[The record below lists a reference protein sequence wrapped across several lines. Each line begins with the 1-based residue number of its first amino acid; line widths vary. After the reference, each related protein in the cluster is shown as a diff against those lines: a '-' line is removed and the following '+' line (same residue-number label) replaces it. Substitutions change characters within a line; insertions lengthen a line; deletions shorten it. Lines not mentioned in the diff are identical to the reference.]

1 MPKQRCSVLV
11 EQSQFDNLG
20 VGYLTAV
27 LKRQGHPTQVVFDD
41 YGFKPWSWGAG
52 SKLDSAKLLEHLR
65 DNPTDVLLVSV
76 NSDFYQRALALARA
90 VKERYPAIVICFG
103 GVHATHAHTHV
114 LKNSCIDYVCRG
126 EGEIAVLDLLAHLEN
141 PGPQLPQGIYRVE
154 GGQIRGSGLGRLV
167 EDLDSLP
174 FPDKADFYAKVPH
187 ASNIYTVI
195 TGRGCYSN
203 CSYCNSSSIR
213 RQYREMGHRFM
224 RRRSVDNVLKELHFA
239 KKTYNPKYIMVYDDT
254 FIYDK
259 KFLRVFAERYRREIH
274 LPFYCETNPNFFDE
288 EILRLLVDAGL
299 CFTEVGVQS
308 LDPWI
313 RQNIFHRS
321 ESIHNVGKFVS
332 LLKKLGVFVSVD
344 HIINPWDQHR
354 QRLKDQAARY
364 NQFRPPWISVFYLQY
379 YPGTK
384 IIEYARRDGFLDDQ
398 DVDNIY
404 NGIIPKNYFFGGSVQ
419 RERLSSFKDVSL
431 VLTILPAIPPK
442 VAASMIRSDSL
453 KVCRFLPR
461 QTVLVGRALN
471 ALLRRGDF
479 NGRNFLKYFL
489 VSLLPFRRG
498 RRRTGQGG
506 EAPAPGQGGQ

>member
-1 MPKQRCSVLV
+1 MSKLKCTVLV

-41 YGFKPWSWGAG
+41 YGFKPWSWGSGA
-52 SKLDSAKLLEHLR
+52 KLDSSVLLEHLKA
-65 DNPTDVLLVSV
+65 NPTDVLLVSV
-76 NSDFYQRALALARA
+76 NTDFYQRALALARE
-90 VKERYPAIVICFG
+90 VKEHYPRIVICFG
-103 GVHATHAHTHV
+103 GVHATHAHTYV
-114 LKNSCIDYVCRG
+114 LRNSCIDYLCRG
-126 EGEIAVLDLLAHLEN
+126 EGEIAVPELLAHLEN
-141 PGPQLPQGIYRVE
+141 PGPELPQGIYRMVE
-154 GGQIRGSGLGRLV
+154 GQIQGSGLGRLV

-187 ASNIYTVI
+187 ASNIYTLI

-213 RQYREMGHRFM
+213 KQYRELGHRFM
-224 RRRSVDNVLKELHFA
+224 RRRSVDNVLAELHFA
-239 KKTYNPKYIMVYDDT
+239 KKAYNPKYIMVYDDT

-259 KFLRVFAERYRREIH
+259 KFLRQFAQRYRREIH

-288 EILRLLVDAGL
+288 EIVRLLVEAGL

-313 RQNIFHRS
+313 RQNIFHRA
-321 ESIHNVGKFVS
+321 ESIANVGKFVK
-332 LLKKLGVFVSVD
+332 LLKKYKVFVSVD
-344 HIINPWDQHR
+344 HIINPWDDR
-354 QRLKDQAARY
+354 ARLKEQAARY

-384 IIEYARRDGFLDDQ
+384 IIEYALRDGFLSAAEVED
-398 DVDNIY
+398 IY
-404 NGIIPKNYFFGGSVQ
+404 NGVVPKNYFFGGSVQ
-419 RERLSSFKDVSL
+419 RQRLESMKDVSL
-431 VLTILPAIPPK
+431 FLTALPAIPPK
-442 VAASMIRSDSL
+442 AADSMIRTDSL
-453 KVCRFLPR
+453 KICRFLPR

-489 VSLLPFRRG
+489 VSLIPWRR
-498 RRRTGQGG
+498 
-506 EAPAPGQGGQ
+506 A